1 MEISRFSPNSPEWAG
16 CLARFC
22 LCNGVLEPSQ
32 ERLAMNESH
41 HLAKSEAIAAA
52 SDHMRSQVLPLLETA
67 HESST
72 VLMVLM
78 IDAACRI
85 GRVSIFAQTAHPSR
99 QRLGG

>member
-1 MEISRFSPNSPEWAG
+1 
-16 CLARFC
+16 
-22 LCNGVLEPSQ
+22 
-32 ERLAMNESH
+32 MNESH

-52 SDHMRSQVLPLLETA
+52 SDHLRSQVLPLLETA

-72 VLMVLM
+72 VLMVLR

-99 QRLGG
+99 QRLAVSKMPNKASPKQEVR

>member
-1 MEISRFSPNSPEWAG
+1 
-16 CLARFC
+16 
-22 LCNGVLEPSQ
+22 
-32 ERLAMNESH
+32 MNESH

-72 VLMVLM
+72 VLMVLR

-85 GRVSIFAQTAHPSR
+85 GRVSIFAQTAYPVGKDSAVSKMPNKASPK
-99 QRLGG
+99 